1 MKIKYRSQRRW
12 YLKARKKKQNWSS
25 PGEDKITNNWKRR
38 MKTLIAAVLNGHL
51 DTPSWFT
58 SGRSFMVREKDNPS
72 AWSDYTNYI
81 SELTL
86 QTDYVSNTRLF
97 RITRGKDRLMQ
108 IDKGGCTAGKKH
120 WLCWQL
126 VDWENG
132 TRRCTPSKEEISCCL
147 VDAKT
152 AFDSVSHQWILIR
165 TLEFYGLHNSVIHL
179 INMP

>member
-1 MKIKYRSQRRW
+1 MHSNVFQYSKIQT
-12 YLKARKKKQNWSS
+12 RKWNAKKSIKTVKNWNPALFGIRNPLYWNPESS
-25 PGEDKITNNWKRR
+25 TRNPESTAWNPESKE
-38 MKTLIAAVLNGHL
+38 VLDSLTWG
-51 DTPSWFT
+51 D
-58 SGRSFMVREKDNPS
+58 
-72 AWSDYTNYI
+72 TNYI

-108 IDKGGCTAGKKH
+108 IDKGGCTAGIKH
-120 WLCWQL
+120 GLCWQL